1 MDKLVVVGGAS
12 RPPPHALR
20 FPSTFGSGAD
30 RCASSGAVADF
41 PSRCGALLAAK
52 RRRAAAS
59 WMSLR
64 SLLET
69 VFAKPPVGAATG
81 GLVVL
86 RRGDGTGVTTWTR
99 RREKEEEEEDT
110 LSDIAC
116 GEFALM
122 RWARAVRRATGE
134 LFKVLFKSGGCR
146 GILVK

>member
-1 MDKLVVVGGAS
+1 
-12 RPPPHALR
+12 
-20 FPSTFGSGAD
+20 
-30 RCASSGAVADF
+30 
-41 PSRCGALLAAK
+41 
-52 RRRAAAS
+52 
-59 WMSLR
+59 MSLR

-99 RREKEEEEEDT
+99 RREEEEEEGEDT

-134 LFKVLFKSGGCR
+134 LKFLKVVVQGNSC
-146 GILVK
+146 